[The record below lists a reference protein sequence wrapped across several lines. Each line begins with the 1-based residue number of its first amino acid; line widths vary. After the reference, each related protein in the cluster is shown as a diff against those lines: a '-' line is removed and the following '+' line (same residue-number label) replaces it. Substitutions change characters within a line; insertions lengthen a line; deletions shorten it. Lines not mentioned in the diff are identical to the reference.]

1 MTVRGAAMNH
11 RSDKMFAVGHL
22 VIPIVLFALFKRE
35 QQIVLLLLVFL
46 SFFWAIYLLWH
57 AYVLKNLY
65 IFLKRNTFW
74 VLMLVDVILINLTY
88 VLPEWKSSQPTWL
101 LLFLVP
107 LYALELGLLPSLYFS
122 LFGLGNIYIF
132 TLVQGGDFLSMDTML
147 VSFGVLMSM
156 LFIGRN
162 SDRLQKMA
170 YYDSLTQLPNRQMI
184 KDLLISSLSEASRSG
199 SSLGLLFLDLD
210 QFKYVND
217 TMGHAAGDV
226 LLQTVAIRIKKILP
240 KHAILSRMGGD
251 EFTILIPRMDT
262 SDVAART
269 SESIIELLKSSFP
282 LNHNEVYITTSIGIS
297 VYPEDGRDADTLMKN
312 ADTAMYRAK
321 DEGRNNY
328 QFYTPSV
335 NQEGIERLKMETML
349 RHAIERD
356 EFIIFYQPRINTK
369 TRELV
374 CVEALVRWEHP
385 DLGMIFPKDFISLA
399 EDTGLIVEIGELV
412 LRKACMQRKKWTELG
427 LPLFRISVNLSPR
440 QFRQLDLP
448 EIITK
453 VFKDT
458 KMDPALIEL
467 EITESAAMQD
477 VNFAILMLRVLK
489 DMGLTIAID
498 DFGTGYSSLS
508 YLKKLPID
516 VIKID
521 QSFIQGIQNRDS
533 DDAAIV
539 RAIIV
544 LAHTL
549 KLNVT
554 AEGVETWDQAYFLE
568 EQNCDEIQGYLFGKP
583 MTAKTLQDWFKL
595 EHTDTAVGDY

>member
-1 MTVRGAAMNH
+1 MNH

-22 VIPIVLFALFKRE
+22 VVPIVLFALFKRDP
-35 QQIVLLLLVFL
+35 QFVLLLLGFL
-46 SFFWAIYLLWH
+46 TSFWALYLMWH
-57 AYVLKNLY
+57 AFVLKNLY
-65 IFLKRNTFW
+65 IFLKKNTYWF
-74 VLMLVDVILINLTY
+74 LMLTDVLLNTLTY
-88 VLPEWKSSQPTWL
+88 TLPIWKLDSHPTWL
-101 LLFLVP
+101 ILFLVP
-107 LYALELGLLPSLYFS
+107 LYALEMGLVPSFYFS
-122 LFGLGNIYIF
+122 VFGLANIYF
-132 TLVQGGDFLSMDTML
+132 LTLVQGGNFLSLETFL
-147 VSFGVLMSM
+147 IVFGMLMSM
-156 LFIGRN
+156 LFIGRS

-170 YYDSLTQLPNRQMI
+170 YYDALTHLPNRLLL
-184 KDLLISSLSEASRSG
+184 KDQLTSSIRLASKSNFRVG
-199 SSLGLLFLDLD
+199 ILFLDLD

-226 LLQTVAIRIKKILP
+226 LLQTVALRIKKILP
-240 KHAILSRMGGD
+240 KNAILARMGGD
-251 EFTILIPRMDT
+251 EFTLLIPKMDT
-262 SDVAART
+262 SDIAART
-269 SESIIELLKSSFP
+269 AETIIDALKSSFP
-282 LNHNEVYITTSIGIS
+282 LNHNEVFITTSIG
-297 VYPEDGRDADTLMKN
+297 VAVFPDDGIDADTLMKN

-356 EFIIFYQPRINTK
+356 EFVIYYQPRINTK
-369 TRELV
+369 TRGLV
-374 CVEALVRWEHP
+374 CVEALVRWVHP
-385 DLGMIFPKDFISLA
+385 ELGMIHPKDFISLA

-412 LRKACMQRKKWTELG
+412 LRKACMQRKKWTEQG

-448 EIITK
+448 EVITK
-453 VFKDT
+453 VLKET
-458 KMDPALIEL
+458 KMDPHLLEL

-489 DMGLTIAID
+489 DMGVTIAID

-508 YLKKLPID
+508 YLKKFPID

-521 QSFIQGIQNRDS
+521 QSFINGIQNRDS

-549 KLNVT
+549 KLDVT

-568 EQNCDEIQGYLFGKP
+568 EQRCDEIQGFLFGKP
-583 MTAKTLQDWFKL
+583 MIAKTLLDWFKL
-595 EHTDTAVGDY
+595 EHTETVAEG

>member
-1 MTVRGAAMNH
+1 MNH
-11 RSDKMFAVGHL
+11 RSDRMFAMGHL
-22 VIPIVLFALFKRE
+22 IIPIVLFALYQRE
-35 QQIVLLLLVFL
+35 QQYIILLLVFL
-46 SFFWAIYLLWH
+46 TLIWAIYLFYH
-57 AYVLKNLY
+57 AFVLKNLFL
-65 IFLKRNTFW
+65 FLKKNTYWF
-74 VLMLVDVILINLTY
+74 LMLVDVILNNLIY
-88 VLPEWKSSQPTWL
+88 ILPNWKMDSHPTWL

-107 LYALELGLLPSLYFS
+107 LYALELGLFPSLYFS
-122 LFGLGNIYIF
+122 IFGLGNIYIL
-132 TLVQGGDFLSMDTML
+132 TLVQGGNFFAMDTML
-147 VSFGVLMSM
+147 ISFGILMSL

-170 YYDSLTQLPNRQMI
+170 YFDALTGLPNRLMI
-184 KDLLISSLSEASRSG
+184 RDQLTTSLRDASKSRSRL
-199 SSLGLLFLDLD
+199 SILFLDLD

-226 LLQTVAIRIKKILP
+226 LLQTVAIRIKTGLP
-240 KHAILSRMGGD
+240 KNAILARMGGD
-251 EFTILIPRMDT
+251 EFTILLPKMDT

-269 SESIIELLKSSFP
+269 SEAIIEILRSSFP
-282 LNHNEVYITTSIGIS
+282 LNHNEVYITASIGIS
-297 VYPEDGRDADTLMKN
+297 VYPEDGKDADTLMKN

-356 EFIIFYQPRINTK
+356 EFVIYYQPRINTK

-374 CVEALVRWEHP
+374 CVEALVRWLHP
-385 DLGMIFPKDFISLA
+385 DLGMIQPKDFISLA

-412 LRKACMQRKKWTELG
+412 LRKACMQRKKWTDLG

-448 EIITK
+448 EVITK
-453 VFKDT
+453 VFKET
-458 KMDPALIEL
+458 KMDPGLLEL

-477 VNFAILMLRVLK
+477 VNQSILMLRVLK
-489 DMGLTIAID
+489 DMGMTIAID

-508 YLKKLPID
+508 YLKRFPID

-521 QSFIQGIQNRDS
+521 QSFIRGIQNRDS

-549 KLNVT
+549 KLDVT

-583 MTAKTLQDWFKL
+583 MTPKTLQDWFKL
-595 EHTDTAVGDY
+595 EHTDAAVGGY

>member
-1 MTVRGAAMNH
+1 M
-11 RSDKMFAVGHL
+11 
-22 VIPIVLFALFKRE
+22 
-35 QQIVLLLLVFL
+35 
-46 SFFWAIYLLWH
+46 
-57 AYVLKNLY
+57 
-65 IFLKRNTFW
+65 
-74 VLMLVDVILINLTY
+74 
-88 VLPEWKSSQPTWL
+88 PEWKSESQPTWL

-107 LYALELGLLPSLYFS
+107 LYALELGLIPSLYFS
-122 LFGLGNIYIF
+122 LFGLGNIYIL
-132 TLVQGGDFLSMDTML
+132 TLVEGGNFLSLDTML
-147 VSFGVLMSM
+147 ITFGILMSM

-184 KDLLISSLSEASRSG
+184 KDLLISSLREASRSR
-199 SSLGLLFLDLD
+199 SRLGVLFLDLD

-226 LLQTVAIRIKKILP
+226 LLQTVAIRIKKVLP

-269 SESIIELLKSSFP
+269 SEAIIEMLKSSFP

-356 EFIIFYQPRINTK
+356 EFIIYYQPRINTK

-374 CVEALVRWEHP
+374 CLEALVRWEHP
-385 DLGMIFPKDFISLA
+385 NLGMIYPKDFISLA

-412 LRKACMQRKKWTELG
+412 LRKACMQRKRWTELG
-427 LPLFRISVNLSPR
+427 LPPFRISVNLSPR

-489 DMGLTIAID
+489 DMGMTIAID

-508 YLKKLPID
+508 YLKKFPID

-521 QSFIQGIQNRDS
+521 QSFIKGIQNRDS

-549 KLNVT
+549 KLDVT
-554 AEGVETWDQAYFLE
+554 AEGVETWDQAYFLA

-583 MTAKTLQDWFKL
+583 MTAKTLQNWFKL
-595 EHTDTAVGDY
+595 EHTDAAVGDY

>member
-1 MTVRGAAMNH
+1 MNH
-11 RSDKMFAVGHL
+11 RSDKMFAIGHL
-22 VIPIVLFALFKRE
+22 VIPIVLFTLFQRDHQKI
-35 QQIVLLLLVFL
+35 QLLLVFL
-46 SFFWAIYLLWH
+46 SFFWSLYLIWH
-57 AYVLKNLY
+57 AFIVKNLY
-65 IFLKRNTFW
+65 LYLKKNTYWF
-74 VLMLVDVILINLTY
+74 LMLVDVILNNLTY
-88 VLPEWKSSQPTWL
+88 VLPEWEINAHPTWL

-107 LYALELGLLPSLYFS
+107 LYALELGIFPSFCLS
-122 LFGLGNIYIF
+122 MFGLGNIYIL
-132 TLVQGGDFLSMDTML
+132 TLVQGGNFFSMDTML
-147 VSFGVLMSM
+147 VAFGILMSL

-170 YYDSLTQLPNRQMI
+170 YYDALTQLPNRLMM
-184 KDLLISSLSEASRSG
+184 KDQLTASLRDASKNGFRLSI
-199 SSLGLLFLDLD
+199 LFLDLD

-226 LLQTVAIRIKKILP
+226 LLQTVALRIKKVLP
-240 KHAILSRMGGD
+240 KNAMLARMGGD
-251 EFTILIPRMDT
+251 EFTILIPKMDT

-269 SESIIELLKSSFP
+269 SEAIIETLKSSFP
-282 LNHNEVYITTSIGIS
+282 LNHNEVYITASIGIS

-356 EFIIFYQPRINTK
+356 EFVIYYQPRINTK

-374 CVEALVRWEHP
+374 CVEALVRWVHP
-385 DLGMIFPKDFISLA
+385 ELGMIHPKDFISLA

-412 LRKACMQRKKWTELG
+412 LRKACMQRKKWTDLG

-448 EIITK
+448 EVITK
-453 VFKDT
+453 VFKET
-458 KMDPALIEL
+458 KMDPSLLEL

-477 VNFAILMLRVLK
+477 VNLSILMLRVLK
-489 DMGLTIAID
+489 DMGMTIAID

-508 YLKKLPID
+508 YLKKFPID

-521 QSFIQGIQNRDS
+521 QSFIRGIQNRDS

-549 KLNVT
+549 KLDVT

-568 EQNCDEIQGYLFGKP
+568 EQNCDEIQGFLFGKP
-583 MTAKTLQDWFKL
+583 MTPKTLQDWFKL
-595 EHTDTAVGDY
+595 EHTDAAVGGY

>member
-1 MTVRGAAMNH
+1 
-11 RSDKMFAVGHL
+11 
-22 VIPIVLFALFKRE
+22 
-35 QQIVLLLLVFL
+35 
-46 SFFWAIYLLWH
+46 
-57 AYVLKNLY
+57 
-65 IFLKRNTFW
+65 
-74 VLMLVDVILINLTY
+74 
-88 VLPEWKSSQPTWL
+88 LPKWELNAQPTWL

-107 LYALELGLLPSLYFS
+107 LYALELGIFPSFYFS
-122 LFGLGNIYIF
+122 MFGLGNIYIM
-132 TLVQGGDFLSMDTML
+132 TLVQGGNFLSMDTML
-147 VSFGVLMSM
+147 ITFGILMN
-156 LFIGRN
+156 LIFIGRN

-170 YYDSLTQLPNRQMI
+170 YYDALTHLPNRLMM
-184 KDLLISSLSEASRSG
+184 KDQLTTSLRDASRSN
-199 SSLGLLFLDLD
+199 SRLSILFLDLD

-217 TMGHAAGDV
+217 TMGHAAGDI
-226 LLQTVAIRIKKILP
+226 LLQTVALRIKKIMP
-240 KHAILSRMGGD
+240 KNAMLARMGGD
-251 EFTILIPRMDT
+251 EFTILIPKMDT

-269 SESIIELLKSSFP
+269 SEAIIEILKSSFP
-282 LNHNEVYITTSIGIS
+282 LNHNEVYITASIGIS

-356 EFIIFYQPRINTK
+356 EFVIYFQPRINTK

-374 CVEALVRWEHP
+374 CVEALVRWVHP
-385 DLGMIFPKDFISLA
+385 DLGMIHPKDFISLA

-412 LRKACMQRKKWTELG
+412 LRKACMQRKKWTDLG

-448 EIITK
+448 EVITK
-453 VFKDT
+453 VFKET
-458 KMDPALIEL
+458 KMDPSLLEL

-477 VNFAILMLRVLK
+477 VNLSILMLRVLK
-489 DMGLTIAID
+489 DMGMTIAID

-508 YLKKLPID
+508 YLKKFPID

-521 QSFIQGIQNRDS
+521 QSFIRGIQNRDS

-549 KLNVT
+549 KLDVT

-568 EQNCDEIQGYLFGKP
+568 EQNCDEIQGFLFGKP
-583 MTAKTLQDWFKL
+583 MTSKTLQDWFKL
-595 EHTDTAVGDY
+595 EHTDAAVGGY

>member
-1 MTVRGAAMNH
+1 VNH

-22 VIPIVLFALFKRE
+22 VIPIVLFALFQSN
-35 QQIVLLLLVFL
+35 QQFVLLLLVFL
-46 SFFWAIYLLWH
+46 SFFWAIYLVWH
-57 AYVLKNLY
+57 AFVLKNLY
-65 IFLKRNTFW
+65 VLLKRNSYWF
-74 VLMLVDVILINLTY
+74 LMVVDIILITLIY
-88 VLPEWKSSQPTWL
+88 ILPAWESYPTWL

-107 LYALELGLLPSLYFS
+107 LYALELGMLPSFFFS
-122 LFGLGNIYIF
+122 VFGLGNIYIAS
-132 TLVQGGDFLSMDTML
+132 LVQVKHFLTLDTAL
-147 VSFGVLMSM
+147 VTIGILMSM

-170 YYDSLTQLPNRQMI
+170 YFDSLTQLPNRQMI
-184 KDLLISSLSEASRSG
+184 KDELTTSLREASRNG
-199 SSLGLLFLDLD
+199 TRLGILFLDLD

-217 TMGHAAGDV
+217 TMGHATGDI
-226 LLQTVAIRIKKILP
+226 LLQTVASRIKKILP
-240 KHAILSRMGGD
+240 KHAILARMGGD
-251 EFTILIPRMDT
+251 EFTLLIPRMDT
-262 SDVAART
+262 SDLAAHT
-269 SESIIELLKSSFP
+269 SEAIIEVLKSSFP

-297 VYPEDGRDADTLMKN
+297 IYPEDGRDADTLMKN
-312 ADTAMYRAK
+312 ADAAMYRAK
-321 DEGRNNY
+321 DQGRNNY

-356 EFIIFYQPRINTK
+356 QFILYYQPRINTK

-374 CVEALVRWEHP
+374 CVEALVRWVHP
-385 DLGMIFPKDFISLA
+385 DLGMIYPKDFISLA

-412 LRKACMQRKKWTELG
+412 LRKACLQRKKWTEFG

-448 EIITK
+448 EIIAK
-453 VFKDT
+453 VFKET
-458 KMDPALIEL
+458 NMDPDLIEL

-489 DMGLTIAID
+489 DMGMTIAID

-508 YLKKLPID
+508 YLKKFPID

-521 QSFIQGIQNRDS
+521 QSFIRGIQNRDS

-539 RAIIV
+539 RAIII

-549 KLNVT
+549 KLDVT

-583 MTAKTLQDWFKL
+583 MTPKTLEDWFKL
-595 EHTDTAVGDY
+595 EHTDAAVGDY

>member
-1 MTVRGAAMNH
+1 MNH
-11 RSDKMFAVGHL
+11 RSDRMFAIGHL
-22 VIPIVLFALFKRE
+22 IIPIVLFTLFQRD
-35 QQIVLLLLVFL
+35 QQNILLLLVFL
-46 SFFWAIYLLWH
+46 TFFWAIYLIYH
-57 AYVLKNLY
+57 AFILKNL
-65 IFLKRNTFW
+65 FLLLKKNAYWF
-74 VLMLVDVILINLTY
+74 LMLVDVLLNNLTY
-88 VLPEWKSSQPTWL
+88 ILPSWEMDAHPTWL

-122 LFGLGNIYIF
+122 ILGLGNLYIL
-132 TLVQGGDFLSMDTML
+132 TLVQGGNFFAMDTML
-147 VSFGVLMSM
+147 VTFGIVMS
-156 LFIGRN
+156 LFFIGRS

-170 YYDSLTQLPNRQMI
+170 YFDALTGLPNRLMI
-184 KDLLISSLSEASRSG
+184 RDQLTASLRDASRS
-199 SSLGLLFLDLD
+199 SLKLSIIFLDLD

-226 LLQTVAIRIKKILP
+226 LLQTVAIRIKKSLP
-240 KHAILSRMGGD
+240 KNAILARMGGD
-251 EFTILIPRMDT
+251 EFTILLPKMDT
-262 SDVAART
+262 SDAAART
-269 SESIIELLKSSFP
+269 SEGIIELLKSSFP
-282 LNHNEVYITTSIGIS
+282 LNHNEVYITASIGIS
-297 VYPEDGRDADTLMKN
+297 VYPEDGKDADTLMKN

-356 EFIIFYQPRINTK
+356 QFILYYQPRINTK

-374 CVEALVRWEHP
+374 CVEALIRWQHP
-385 DLGMIFPKDFISLA
+385 DLGMIYPKDFISLA

-412 LRKACMQRKKWTELG
+412 LRKACMQRKQWTDLG

-448 EIITK
+448 EVITK
-453 VFKDT
+453 VFKET
-458 KMDPALIEL
+458 KMDSGLLEL

-477 VNFAILMLRVLK
+477 VNQSILMLRVLK
-489 DMGLTIAID
+489 DMGMTIAID

-508 YLKKLPID
+508 YLKKFPID

-521 QSFIQGIQNRDS
+521 QSFIRGIQNRDS

-549 KLNVT
+549 KLDVT

-568 EQNCDEIQGYLFGKP
+568 EQDCDEIQGYLFGKP
-583 MTAKTLQDWFKL
+583 MTPKTLQDWFKL
-595 EHTDTAVGDY
+595 EHTDAAVGGY

>member
-1 MTVRGAAMNH
+1 MNH

-22 VIPIVLFALFKRE
+22 VIPIVLFALFQKD
-35 QQIVLLLLVFL
+35 QQYVLLLLVFL
-46 SFFWAIYLLWH
+46 SFFWAIYLVWH
-57 AYVLKNLY
+57 AFILKNLY
-65 IFLKRNTFW
+65 ILLKKNTYWFLMFVDIILNT
-74 VLMLVDVILINLTY
+74 LTY
-88 VLPEWKSSQPTWL
+88 ILPSWEKYPSWL
-101 LLFLVP
+101 LLFLIP
-107 LYALELGLLPSLYFS
+107 LYALELGMLPTFFFS
-122 LFGLGNIYIF
+122 VFGLGNIYIAS
-132 TLVQGGDFLSMDTML
+132 LLQGRDFLSLDTAL
-147 VSFGVLMSM
+147 VTIGILMSM

-170 YYDSLTQLPNRQMI
+170 YFDSLTQLPNRQAI
-184 KDLLISSLSEASRSG
+184 KDELITSLREASRNG
-199 SSLGLLFLDLD
+199 SRLGILFLDLD

-217 TMGHAAGDV
+217 TMGHASGDV
-226 LLQTVAIRIKKILP
+226 LLQTVANRIKKILP
-240 KHAILSRMGGD
+240 KNAILARMGGD
-251 EFTILIPRMDT
+251 EFTLLIPRMDT
-262 SDVAART
+262 SDLAART
-269 SESIIELLKSSFP
+269 SEAIIEVLKSSFP
-282 LNHNEVYITTSIGIS
+282 LNHNEVFITASIGIS

-312 ADTAMYRAK
+312 ADAAMYRAK

-328 QFYTPSV
+328 QFYTPSF

-356 EFIIFYQPRINTK
+356 EFILYYQPRINTQ

-374 CVEALVRWEHP
+374 CVEALVRWVHP
-385 DLGMIFPKDFISLA
+385 DLGMIQPKDFIPLA

-412 LRKACMQRKKWTELG
+412 LRKACLQRKKWTDYG

-440 QFRQLDLP
+440 QFRQLELP

-453 VFKDT
+453 VFKET
-458 KMDPALIEL
+458 RMDPTLLEL

-489 DMGLTIAID
+489 DMGMTIAID

-508 YLKKLPID
+508 YLKKFPID

-521 QSFIQGIQNRDS
+521 QSFIHGIQNRDS

-539 RAIIV
+539 RAIII

-583 MTAKTLQDWFKL
+583 MTPKTLEDWFKL
-595 EHTDTAVGDY
+595 EHTDTAIGDH

>member
-1 MTVRGAAMNH
+1 
-11 RSDKMFAVGHL
+11 
-22 VIPIVLFALFKRE
+22 LFQRD
-35 QQIVLLLLVFL
+35 QQYFQLLLVFL
-46 SFFWAIYLLWH
+46 SLFWAIYLLWH
-57 AYVLKNLY
+57 TFVQKNLSVLLKKSSY
-65 IFLKRNTFW
+65 WIFMF
-74 VLMLVDVILINLTY
+74 VDVILNNLILN
-88 VLPEWKSSQPTWL
+88 LPKWELDAHPTWL
-101 LLFLVP
+101 ILFLVP
-107 LYALELGLLPSLYFS
+107 LYALELGVLPSFYFS
-122 LFGLGNIYIF
+122 IFGLGNIYLL
-132 TLVQGGDFLSMDTML
+132 TLVQGGTFLSMDTIL
-147 VSFGVLMSM
+147 ITIGVLMSL

-170 YYDSLTQLPNRQMI
+170 YYDTLTQLPNRHLI
-184 KDLLISSLSEASRSG
+184 KDQITASLREASRNASRL
-199 SSLGLLFLDLD
+199 SIIFLDLD

-226 LLQTVAIRIKKILP
+226 LLQTVALRIKKIMP
-240 KHAILSRMGGD
+240 KNAILARMGGD
-251 EFTILIPRMDT
+251 EFTILIPKIDT

-269 SESIIELLKSSFP
+269 AEAIIEVLKSSFP
-282 LNHNEVYITTSIGIS
+282 LNHNEVYITASIGIS
-297 VYPEDGRDADTLMKN
+297 VYPEDGTDADTLMKN

-349 RHAIERD
+349 RHAIVRD
-356 EFIIFYQPRINTK
+356 EFVIYYQPRINTK

-374 CVEALVRWEHP
+374 CVEALVRWVHP
-385 DLGMIFPKDFISLA
+385 DLGMIHPKDFISLA
-399 EDTGLIVEIGELV
+399 EDTGLIVDIGELV
-412 LRKACMQRKKWTELG
+412 LKQACMQRKKWTDLG

-453 VFKDT
+453 VFKET
-458 KMDPALIEL
+458 KMDPALLEL

-477 VNFAILMLRVLK
+477 VNLSILMLRVLK

-508 YLKKLPID
+508 YLKKFPID

-539 RAIIV
+539 RAIII

-549 KLNVT
+549 KLDVT

-568 EQNCDEIQGYLFGKP
+568 EQNCDEIQGFLFGKP
-583 MTAKTLQDWFKL
+583 MTPKTLQDWFKL
-595 EHTDTAVGDY
+595 EHTDAAVGGY

>member
-1 MTVRGAAMNH
+1 MNH
-11 RSDKMFAVGHL
+11 RSDRMFAMGHL
-22 VIPIVLFALFKRE
+22 IIPIVLFALYQRE
-35 QQIVLLLLVFL
+35 QQYIILLLVFL
-46 SFFWAIYLLWH
+46 TLIWAIYLFYH
-57 AYVLKNLY
+57 AFVLKNLFL
-65 IFLKRNTFW
+65 FLKKNTYWF
-74 VLMLVDVILINLTY
+74 LMLVDVILNNLIY
-88 VLPEWKSSQPTWL
+88 ILPNWKMDSHPTWL

-107 LYALELGLLPSLYFS
+107 LYALELGLFPSLYFS
-122 LFGLGNIYIF
+122 IFGLGNIYIL
-132 TLVQGGDFLSMDTML
+132 TLVQGGNFFAMDTML
-147 VSFGVLMSM
+147 ISFGILMSL

-170 YYDSLTQLPNRQMI
+170 YFDALTGLPNRLMI
-184 KDLLISSLSEASRSG
+184 RDQLTTSLRDASKSRSRL
-199 SSLGLLFLDLD
+199 SILFLDLD

-226 LLQTVAIRIKKILP
+226 LLQTVAIRIKTGLP
-240 KHAILSRMGGD
+240 KNAILARMGGD
-251 EFTILIPRMDT
+251 EFTILLPKMDT

-269 SESIIELLKSSFP
+269 SEAIIEILRSSFP
-282 LNHNEVYITTSIGIS
+282 LNHNEVYITASIGIS
-297 VYPEDGRDADTLMKN
+297 VFPEDGKDADTLMKN

-356 EFIIFYQPRINTK
+356 EFVIYYQPRINTK

-374 CVEALVRWEHP
+374 CVEALVRWLHP
-385 DLGMIFPKDFISLA
+385 DLGMIQPKDFISLA

-412 LRKACMQRKKWTELG
+412 LRKACMQRKKWTDLG

-448 EIITK
+448 EVITK
-453 VFKDT
+453 VFKET
-458 KMDPALIEL
+458 KMDPGLLEL

-477 VNFAILMLRVLK
+477 VNQSILMLRVLK
-489 DMGLTIAID
+489 DMGMTIAID

-508 YLKKLPID
+508 YLKRFPID

-521 QSFIQGIQNRDS
+521 QSFIRGIQNRDS

-549 KLNVT
+549 KLDVT

-583 MTAKTLQDWFKL
+583 MTPKTLQDWFKL
-595 EHTDTAVGDY
+595 EHTDAAVGGY

>member
-1 MTVRGAAMNH
+1 MNH

-22 VIPIVLFALFKRE
+22 VIPIVLYALFQKN
-35 QQIVLLLLVFL
+35 QQFILLLLVFL
-46 SFFWAIYLLWH
+46 SIFWALYLLWH
-57 AYVLKNLY
+57 AFSLKNLY
-65 IFLKRNTFW
+65 VFMNKGSYWF
-74 VLMLVDVILINLTY
+74 VMLVDVILNCITY
-88 VLPEWKSSQPTWL
+88 ILPDWQGKVQPTWL
-101 LLFLVP
+101 ILFLVP
-107 LYALELGLLPSLYFS
+107 LYALELGMLPSLYFS
-122 LFGLGNIYIF
+122 VFGLGNIYLLSLF
-132 TLVQGGDFLSMDTML
+132 QGGDFLSLDTL
-147 VSFGVLMSM
+147 LIVLGILMSM
-156 LFIGRN
+156 LFIGHN
-162 SDRLQKMA
+162 SDRMQKMA
-170 YYDSLTQLPNRQMI
+170 YYDPLTQLPNRQMI
-184 KDLLISSLSEASRSG
+184 KDTLTTLLREAAKNGSR
-199 SSLGLLFLDLD
+199 LGILFLDLD

-217 TMGHAAGDV
+217 TMGHAAGDT
-226 LLQTVAIRIKKILP
+226 LLQTVAIRINNILP
-240 KHAILSRMGGD
+240 KHAVLARMGGD
-251 EFTILIPRMDT
+251 EFTVLIPKMDT
-262 SDVAART
+262 SDLAART
-269 SESIIELLKSSFP
+269 AESIIEALKSSFP
-282 LNHNEVYITTSIGIS
+282 LNHNEVYITTSIGVS
-297 VYPEDGRDADTLMKN
+297 VFPEDGKDADTLMKN

-356 EFIIFYQPRINTK
+356 EFVIYYQPRVNTK

-374 CVEALVRWEHP
+374 CVEALVRWVHP
-385 DLGMIFPKDFISLA
+385 ELGMIHPKDFISLA

-412 LRKACMQRKKWTELG
+412 LRKACMQRKKWTDQG

-448 EIITK
+448 EVIAK
-453 VFKDT
+453 VFKET
-458 KMDPALIEL
+458 KMEPELLEL

-489 DMGLTIAID
+489 DMGITIAID

-508 YLKKLPID
+508 YLKKFPID

-521 QSFIQGIQNRDS
+521 QSFINGIQNRDS

-539 RAIIV
+539 RAIIL

-549 KLNVT
+549 KLDVT

-583 MTAKTLQDWFKL
+583 MTPKTLLEWFKL
-595 EHTDTAVGDY
+595 EHTDAAVGDY

>member
-1 MTVRGAAMNH
+1 MNH
-11 RSDKMFAVGHL
+11 RSDKMFAIGHL
-22 VIPIVLFALFKRE
+22 IIPIVLFALFQRD
-35 QQIVLLLLVFL
+35 QQNIQLFMVIL
-46 SFFWAIYLLWH
+46 SFFWAIYLIWQ
-57 AYVLKNLY
+57 AFILKNLY
-65 IFLKRNTFW
+65 LFLKKDSYWF
-74 VLMLVDVILINLTY
+74 LALVDVILNNLSY
-88 VLPEWKSSQPTWL
+88 VLPNWGMDAHPTWL

-107 LYALELGLLPSLYFS
+107 LYALELGVWPSLYFS
-122 LFGLGNIYIF
+122 MFGLGNIYIL
-132 TLVQGGDFLSMDTML
+132 TLVQGGNFLSMDTL
-147 VSFGVLMSM
+147 LITFGILMSL

-170 YYDSLTQLPNRQMI
+170 YFDALTQLPNRHMI
-184 KDLLISSLSEASRSG
+184 KDQLTASLREASRM
-199 SSLGLLFLDLD
+199 SSRLSVLFLDLD

-217 TMGHAAGDV
+217 TMGHSAGDV

-240 KHAILSRMGGD
+240 KNAILARMGGD
-251 EFTILIPRMDT
+251 EFTILIPKMDT
-262 SDVAART
+262 SDLAART
-269 SESIIELLKSSFP
+269 SEGIIEILKSSFP
-282 LNHNEVYITTSIGIS
+282 LHHNEVYITASIGIS

-321 DEGRNNY
+321 DQGRNNY

-356 EFIIFYQPRINTK
+356 EFVIYFQPRINTK

-374 CVEALVRWEHP
+374 CVEALIRWVHP
-385 DLGMIFPKDFISLA
+385 DLGMIQPKDFISLA

-412 LRKACMQRKKWTELG
+412 LRKACMQRKKWTDLG

-448 EIITK
+448 EVITK
-453 VFKDT
+453 VFKET
-458 KMDPALIEL
+458 KMDPTLLEL
-467 EITESAAMQD
+467 EVTESAAMQD
-477 VNFAILMLRVLK
+477 VNQSILMLRVLK
-489 DMGLTIAID
+489 DMGMTIAID

-508 YLKKLPID
+508 YLKKFPID

-521 QSFIQGIQNRDS
+521 QSFIRGIQNRDS

-549 KLNVT
+549 KVDVT

-568 EQNCDEIQGYLFGKP
+568 EQNCDEIQGFLFGKP

-595 EHTDTAVGDY
+595 EHTDAAVGGY